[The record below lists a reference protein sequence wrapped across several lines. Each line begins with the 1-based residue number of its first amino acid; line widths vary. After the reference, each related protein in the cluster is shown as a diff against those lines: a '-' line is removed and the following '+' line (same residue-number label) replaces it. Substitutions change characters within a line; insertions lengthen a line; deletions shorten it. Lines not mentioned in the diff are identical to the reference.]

1 MALIIKS
8 NIRKVV
14 KELDKENS
22 VSSIAEEV
30 GRALERKVENILV
43 DAIERA
49 KANKRRTIQARDL
62 WFNLGGFFY

>member
-1 MALIIKS
+1 MALIVKS
-8 NIRKVV
+8 NIKKTV

-30 GRALERKVENILV
+30 GPALERKVEDLLL

-49 KANKRRTIQARDL
+49 KTNKRRTLQARDL
-62 WFNLGGFFY
+62 

>member
-1 MALIIKS
+1 MGLIVKN

-22 VSSIAEEV
+22 VSSVAEEV
-30 GRALERKVENILV
+30 GPALERKVEELLSE
-43 DAIERA
+43 AIKRA

-62 WFNLGGFFY
+62 